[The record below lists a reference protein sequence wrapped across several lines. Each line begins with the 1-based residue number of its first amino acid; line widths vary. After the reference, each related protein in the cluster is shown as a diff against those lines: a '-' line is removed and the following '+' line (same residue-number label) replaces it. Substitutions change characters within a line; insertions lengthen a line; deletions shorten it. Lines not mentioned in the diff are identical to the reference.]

1 MPHITID
8 YTSGLDAD
16 IDMRALA
23 DAVHDSAC
31 RSGVFPIGG
40 VRTLVRQAQYSRVAD
55 RGDGAGFVQISVRI
69 APGRSTETKTDVA
82 RTLFEAA
89 ASAMSAVFETRD
101 DVALQLEI
109 TEFDRAMTLSR
120 NKMIPSPARP

>member
-8 YTSGLDAD
+8 YTSDLDAD

-23 DAVHDSAC
+23 DAVHDAAC
-31 RSGVFPIGG
+31 GSGVFPVGG
-40 VRTLVRQAQYSRVAD
+40 VRTLLRQARYSRVAD

-69 APGRSTETKTDVA
+69 APGRSTGTKAEVA
-82 RTLFEAA
+82 RALFEEA
-89 ASAMSAVFETRD
+89 ASAMSSVFETRD

-109 TEFDRAMTLSR
+109 TEFDPAMTLSR
-120 NKMIPSPARP
+120 NTMLTPAST